1 MSAFLYLAAGL
12 AVGAVVAYL
21 WSRVHWGV
29 RLSRAEAERD
39 FEKRRCDAL
48 QDDLER
54 RRKTSEAELERLRE
68 DNRLQLAESLKAMKA
83 TFSTLSQEVMDAQS
97 RKFAENGEARL
108 AGVVRPLQ
116 DHLEQL
122 GRALQDAGKEGA
134 SRKTSFDEAM
144 RRLTE
149 QTSAIGIQAESLTRA
164 LKGESKTQGD
174 WGEMILDTILQNS
187 NLEKGVEYDVQ
198 KNVKDENG
206 QNLRPDVIVHFPDGR
221 SVVIDSKVSLTAFFE
236 YVNASDDV
244 TRDVAARN
252 HVASVRRQVDLLQK
266 KQYENLVSGSD
277 KYVLMFMQSDA
288 AYVLAVKT
296 DPRLSE
302 EAFKKR
308 VIIVSPTTLMMTLQ
322 IIYNIW
328 QSDRQNRNVEKIVA
342 KANSLYDKFVG
353 FIASFQEIDRKLGQV
368 QTAYETANR
377 QLCEGKGNL
386 VKMTDDLRKMGLN
399 PKKQLPE
406 SLQDTIE
413 S

>member
-1 MSAFLYLAAGL
+1 MSSVVCVVAGL
-12 AVGAVVAYL
+12 VVGLVLACL
-21 WSRVHWGV
+21 WSRSHWGV
-29 RLSRAEAERD
+29 RLSRIEAERD
-39 FEKRRCDAL
+39 FEKRRSAAL

-54 RRKTSEAELERLRE
+54 QRKASEAELDRLRE
-68 DNRLQLAESLKAMKA
+68 DSRRQLSDSLAAMKA
-83 TFSTLSQEVMDAQS
+83 EFSTLSQEVLDAQNL
-97 RKFAENGEARL
+97 KFRQSGEEHL
-108 AGVVRPLQ
+108 AGIVRPLQ

-122 GRALQDAGKEGA
+122 DRALREAGKEGA

-149 QTSAIGIQAESLTRA
+149 QTSAIGMQAESLTRA

-206 QNLRPDVIVHFPDGR
+206 QNLRPDVIVHFPDGH

-236 YVNASDDV
+236 YVNATDDV
-244 TRDVAARN
+244 TRDLAARN

-296 DPRLSE
+296 DPHLSE

-328 QSDRQNRNVEKIVA
+328 QSDRQNRNVEKIVK
-342 KANSLYDKFVG
+342 KANALYDKFVG
-353 FIASFQEIDRKLGQV
+353 FIVSFQEIDRKLGQV
-368 QTAYETANR
+368 QTAYDTANR

-406 SLQDTIE
+406 ELQDPADE
-413 S
+413 

>member
-1 MSAFLYLAAGL
+1 MSSVVCVLAGL
-12 AVGAVVAYL
+12 VVGVVLACL
-21 WSRVHWGV
+21 WSRSHWGV
-29 RLSRAEAERD
+29 RLSRIEAERD
-39 FEKRRCDAL
+39 FEKRRSAAL

-54 RRKTSEAELERLRE
+54 QRKTSEAELDRLRE
-68 DNRLQLAESLKAMKA
+68 DSRRQLSDSLAAMKA
-83 TFSTLSQEVMDAQS
+83 EFSTLSQEVLDAQNL
-97 RKFAENGEARL
+97 KFRQSGEEHL
-108 AGVVRPLQ
+108 AGIVRPLQ

-122 GRALQDAGKEGA
+122 DRALREAGKEGA

-149 QTSAIGIQAESLTRA
+149 QTSAIGMQAESLTRA

-206 QNLRPDVIVHFPDGR
+206 QNLRPDVIVHFPDGH

-236 YVNASDDV
+236 YVNATDDV
-244 TRDVAARN
+244 TRDLAARN

-296 DPRLSE
+296 DPHLSE

-328 QSDRQNRNVEKIVA
+328 QSDRQNRNVEKIVK
-342 KANSLYDKFVG
+342 KANALYDKFVG
-353 FIASFQEIDRKLGQV
+353 FIVSFQEIDRKLGQV
-368 QTAYETANR
+368 QTAYDTANR

-406 SLQDTIE
+406 ELQDPADE
-413 S
+413 